1 MPAVLTIG
9 KTELKYG
16 YVYFLHNRL
25 RHDDDI
31 PREDVV
37 AAGLGDLLP
46 DESEW
51 IASPGPP
58 VPKGERENSHVEVRT
73 DEREVERYKCSLN
86 AAHGRTSESINYKLD
101 LLYVMQSIPPF
112 VNDAE
117 DAHVL
122 VNEWLAERLKGSG
135 LKGFRLL
142 PTEVRLM
149 PDWFVDGKST
159 PLSKV
164 YQLAFDGRFP
174 RQLPRV
180 LPASADKCPHCG
192 TGPIVCSA
200 CGFFYNQCSKCGE
213 MWGVP
218 ADQHGGRDDPRILIE
233 RLGIGIDV
241 VDPRRWDGCDFMG
254 WSSGGWITRRALDW
268 FLSIHAGPFVA
279 QPIAVN
285 VLGLTKEER
294 ERLETMRRP
303 LPGVEPLPLENF
315 AKKSQEKTGK

>member
-58 VPKGERENSHVEVRT
+58 VPKGERESSHVEVRT

-122 VNEWLAERLKGSG
+122 ARQRVPDGTTVGVQTEHAAAVGGGGDGHAAPGGGATLPVQPSRL
-135 LKGFRLL
+135 
-142 PTEVRLM
+142 
-149 PDWFVDGKST
+149 
-159 PLSKV
+159 
-164 YQLAFDGRFP
+164 
-174 RQLPRV
+174 
-180 LPASADKCPHCG
+180 
-192 TGPIVCSA
+192 
-200 CGFFYNQCSKCGE
+200 
-213 MWGVP
+213 GVP
-218 ADQHGGRDDPRILIE
+218 CADCAAHVPGPQRPPIRGKPQTFEAVSPPRKNE
-233 RLGIGIDV
+233 
-241 VDPRRWDGCDFMG
+241 
-254 WSSGGWITRRALDW
+254 
-268 FLSIHAGPFVA
+268 
-279 QPIAVN
+279 
-285 VLGLTKEER
+285 KE
-294 ERLETMRRP
+294 
-303 LPGVEPLPLENF
+303 
-315 AKKSQEKTGK
+315 